1 MLPSMAYDCASLLPA
16 GGSTVNTATA
26 MKEAAI
32 SGRTGGRAPRATAI
46 RPAATPAAAMTA
58 APHKVNSTKSSGR
71 PSDTH
76 HGGPPAGVCRIAGT
90 LMEGPATDIAIITRS
105 ETVMQAA
112 AVQTSPRVPPAA
124 RMVRSLTG
132 FTPLTRVSS
141 RRRSH
146 GCLPRRRTDRIRSDL
161 QNEYRVVAG

>member
-1 MLPSMAYDCASLLPA
+1 MLPSMAYDWVSLLPA
-16 GGSTVNTATA
+16 GGSSAKAATA
-26 MKEAAI
+26 MNEAAI

-46 RPAATPAAAMTA
+46 RPAATPTAAMTA
-58 APHKVNSTKSSGR
+58 APQSVNSTKSSGR

-90 LMEGPATDIAIITRS
+90 LIDGPATDTAIITRS

-124 RMVRSLTG
+124 RLVRSLTG
-132 FTPLTRVSS
+132 STPLTRV
-141 RRRSH
+141 
-146 GCLPRRRTDRIRSDL
+146 
-161 QNEYRVVAG
+161 